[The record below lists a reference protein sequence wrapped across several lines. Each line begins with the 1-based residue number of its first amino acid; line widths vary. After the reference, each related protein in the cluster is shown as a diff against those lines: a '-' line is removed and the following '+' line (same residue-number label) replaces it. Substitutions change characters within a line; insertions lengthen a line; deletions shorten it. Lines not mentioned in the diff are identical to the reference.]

1 MTLMEL
7 GGTSFGMER
16 AGDQSLTVSL
26 LSRYSSGLAIA
37 EQERMIDK
45 LKRRCAMSPL
55 LLMLLLSLVP
65 FPILAVAII
74 ADRWLKSAPKTI
86 S

>member
-1 MTLMEL
+1 LETPFFV
-7 GGTSFGMER
+7 GIP
-16 AGDQSLTVSL
+16 
-26 LSRYSSGLAIA
+26 LALA
-37 EQERMIDK
+37 LQKQERMLDK

-55 LLMLLLSLVP
+55 MLMLLLSLVP
-65 FPILAVAII
+65 FPILVLAII